1 MYNVSLKKLVLVT
14 AFLFFTQ
21 SCTVYT
27 EKRSEALSQA
37 VYATSEGIKNAR
49 LDKAYEYSEQA
60 KRLAYAPKNLIPVP
74 QYHTKEIK
82 KITAINSSITPVQAS
97 SNNKVKPLDKQ
108 VINSNV
114 IYTTNNNDETETV
127 LRLVVPDFLKDA
139 KILIENSNEWNEL
152 LKTKEFKEFLEK
164 DNERLEKLKSDID
177 AELKKQLEYSNKMVL
192 DLNNLQKLVLKKD
205 LLIIRLYIVIGLLI
219 GAIGG
224 GVYLRMKGV
233 L

>member
-14 AFLFFTQ
+14 AFLFFIP

-60 KRLAYAPKNLIPVP
+60 KRLAYAPKKLIPVP

-82 KITAINSSITPVQAS
+82 KITAINSSITTVQAS

-114 IYTTNNNDETETV
+114 MYMTNNNDETETV

-139 KILIENSNEWNEL
+139 KLLIENSNEWNEL

-177 AELKKQLEYSNKMVL
+177 AELNKQLEYSNKMVL
-192 DLNNLQKLVLKKD
+192 DLNNLQKSVLKKD